1 MSSSYLNMAAGAFL
15 GTCFVAMTLSIVSGA
30 IYYSPN
36 PEKEGFVI
44 KGITPSEGG
53 AAAAAKPQVPPI
65 APLLQKA
72 DAKKGAQIF
81 KKCEACHT
89 GEKGGPNKI
98 GPDLW
103 NIVDR
108 PIAEHEGF
116 SYSAA
121 LKKFSDGG
129 KNKWTYERLNHWL
142 HDPRG
147 YVSGTAMT
155 FPGVKEDQDR
165 ADVIAYLHTLSDS
178 PVPFPKPEAPK
189 SDKAASADKGAAPAD
204 KGAAPAGKG
213 AAPTNGMAPK
223 DSGAGPAKATGDQSS
238 KPGTPPAAQPPAKT
252 DGNSGSTDQNQ
263 KATGQNPQSQ
273 GANQQG
279 APATQKPPANQ

>member
-1 MSSSYLNMAAGAFL
+1 MAAGAFL

-189 SDKAASADKGAAPAD
+189 SDKAASADKGAAPA
-204 KGAAPAGKG
+204 GKG

>member
-15 GTCFVAMTLSIVSGA
+15 GTCFVAMTLSIVSGS

-44 KGITPSEGG
+44 KAETT
-53 AAAAAKPQVPPI
+53 AAGEAQPAKPEVPAI

-72 DAKKGAQIF
+72 DAKKGAQVF
-81 KKCEACHT
+81 KKCEACHS
-89 GEKGGPNKI
+89 GNKGGPNKI
-98 GPDLW
+98 GPNLW

-108 PIAEHEGF
+108 PIASHPGF
-116 SYSAA
+116 SYSSA
-121 LKKFSDGG
+121 LQKFSDGS
-129 KNKWTYERLNHWL
+129 KKKWTYERLNHWL

-178 PVPFPKPEAPK
+178 PVPFPKPEAGK
-189 SDKAASADKGAAPAD
+189 NDKAAAGDKG
-204 KGAAPAGKG
+204 
-213 AAPTNGMAPK
+213 
-223 DSGAGPAKATGDQSS
+223 GPAS
-238 KPGTPPAAQPPAKT
+238 KPGAAKASADQSGKPETAPANKAPAKNAT
-252 DGNSGSTDQNQ
+252 DAGSKEPSQ
-263 KATGQNPQSQ
+263 KATEQSPQGQ
-273 GANQQG
+273 GANDQS
-279 APATQKPPANQ
+279 APATQKPAAKQ